1 MMRAGLLLA
10 VLAAFLT
17 TAAFAADLGLTVR
30 EGKLYRDGHVYRG
43 VGVNYCDLFQ
53 ELLDNPKSDRTLS
66 GLRFLGEKK
75 IPFVRFWASGFW
87 PVDWDL
93 YFKDKAEWF
102 RRMDLVVRTAEEAG
116 VGLIPDLFWNIAT
129 FPMLVGE
136 MQDQWGNPDSKTIAF
151 LRNYTR
157 EVVTRYKSS
166 PAIWGWEF
174 ANEMNLGC
182 DLPNGMEFLGKSMP
196 NLKWELASDARNLLT
211 HQMAD
216 VAYRAFADEVRK
228 YDRTR
233 FVTTGNSWPRSGAYH
248 MGLKLEPIW
257 GPDNREEAFE
267 AFKWYAPD
275 AMDVVSAHLYGDKPE
290 NLKYAGAEGL
300 QWAVITLKEF
310 ATRLG
315 KPLFMGEFAGSAD
328 EKTKA
333 QFEEWQK
340 TLLADIVNEKV
351 DLAAYW
357 VFDYS
362 PDRTGVGLIRRGGD
376 YAWVLD
382 QIVSYNAKIAA
393 QLTAEP
399 R

>member
-1 MMRAGLLLA
+1 MRLGLLVAL
-10 VLAAFLT
+10 LAALPS
-17 TAAFAADLGLTVR
+17 TAAFSADLGLTVR
-30 EGKLYRDGHVYRG
+30 DGKLYRDGHVYRA

-75 IPFVRFWASGFW
+75 IPFLRFWASGFW
-87 PVDWDL
+87 PSDWDL
-93 YFKDKAEWF
+93 YFRDKPEWF
-102 RRMDLVVRTAEEAG
+102 RRLDLVVHTAEEAH
-116 VGLIPDLFWNIAT
+116 VGLIPDLFWNTAT

-151 LRNYTR
+151 MRNYTR
-157 EVVTRYKSS
+157 EVVTRYKNS

-174 ANEMNLGC
+174 SNETNLGC

-196 NLKWELASDARNLLT
+196 NLKWELASDPRNLLT
-211 HQMAD
+211 HQMAA
-216 VAYRAFADEVRK
+216 VAYAAFADEVRK

-233 FVTTGNSWPRSGAYH
+233 FIETGNSWPRSGAYH
-248 MGLKLEPIW
+248 MGLKLDPIW
-257 GPDNREEAFE
+257 GPDNRQEAFE
-267 AFKWYAPD
+267 AFKWYAPE
-275 AMDVVSAHLYGDKPE
+275 AMDVVSCHLYGDLPA
-290 NLKYAGAEGL
+290 NLKYADGEGL
-300 QWAVITLKEF
+300 ASAVATLKEF
-310 ATRLG
+310 ATRLH

-328 EKTKA
+328 EKTKSS
-333 QFEEWQK
+333 FEDWQK
-340 TLLADIVNEKV
+340 QLLEAFVASKV

-362 PDRTGVGLIRRGGD
+362 PDRAGVGLIRRGGD

-382 QIVSYNAKIAA
+382 QIVEYNAKIKA
-393 QLTAEP
+393 QLSTEA